1 MPQGYRTIKKPGN
14 SEVVEKKSRFIG
26 VAAHVSS
33 EDEAAEFVR
42 KIKKEYYDAR
52 HSCWAYVIGDKSES
66 MRASDDGEPQGTA
79 GRPILDV
86 ITGKGLTYTIVVV
99 TRYFG
104 GTLLG
109 TGGLVR
115 AYSKAAD
122 EAVQNAVI
130 SEMKEADFLSV
141 RAAYNDTGRIQYLL
155 AAKGV
160 NVIGTEY
167 GADAVFTIL
176 IEKDKTESIKA
187 EMTEAT
193 GGRVSAEVIESGFFE
208 FEIQQ

>member
-52 HSCWAYVIGDKSES
+52 HSCWAYVIGDKSGS

-130 SEMKEADFLSV
+130 SEMKEADVLSV

>member
-66 MRASDDGEPQGTA
+66 MRASEDGEPQGTA

-130 SEMKEADFLSV
+130 SEMK
-141 RAAYNDTGRIQYLL
+141 
-155 AAKGV
+155 
-160 NVIGTEY
+160 
-167 GADAVFTIL
+167 
-176 IEKDKTESIKA
+176 
-187 EMTEAT
+187 
-193 GGRVSAEVIESGFFE
+193 
-208 FEIQQ
+208 

>member
-130 SEMKEADFLSV
+130 SEMKEADVLSV

>member
-1 MPQGYRTIKKPGN
+1 MPDGYRTIKESGN
-14 SEVVEKKSRFIG
+14 SEVTEKKSRFIG

-33 EDEAAEFVR
+33 EDEAADFVR

-66 MRASDDGEPQGTA
+66 KRASDDGEPQGTA

-86 ITGKGLTYTIVVV
+86 ITGMGLTYTIVVV

-122 EAVQNAVI
+122 EAVRNAVI
-130 SEMKEADFLSV
+130 SEMKEADILSV
-141 RAAYNDTGRIQYLL
+141 HAAYNDAGRLQYLF
-155 AAKGV
+155 AAKGI
-160 NVIGTEY
+160 NVTGTEY
-167 GADAVFTIL
+167 GADAVFTIM
-176 IEKDKTESIKA
+176 IEKTNTENIKA

-208 FEIQQ
+208 FKV